1 MTKNYISLI
10 GTSRI
15 TEHHIKAAKKCGFL
29 IYSIS
34 SSRKNSKH
42 LKSIAKKNNIKKI
55 FYSYKE
61 CISSSNLKENISY
74 IVTCKL
80 SDNKKI
86 LNELLKYK
94 KKILIEKPVF
104 LNHKNFKGMDKYSNF
119 IFVGYNR
126 IFYNLVK
133 TLKNK
138 LNLKKRTN
146 VICTV
151 PEINKRN
158 ISINSCHI
166 VSIIMYLFGS
176 LKIINISRSSKYINT
191 KLVSKN
197 SDINIFFNFNA
208 SENFEIK
215 FFNDE
220 KIFKLCPIEKLSI
233 YKDFKITNSNGM
245 RKYFPKI
252 IYEKEELNKG
262 FKQGFIGQYE
272 AFKKFVDT
280 NINVSDIN
288 FAEQIIKICN
298 EIEGRS

>member
-1 MTKNYISLI
+1 MTKRYVSLI

-15 TEHHIKAAKKCGFL
+15 TEHHIKAAKKSGFL

-55 FYSYKE
+55 FYSYKK
-61 CISSSNLKENISY
+61 CIASSNLMKNISY

-80 SDNKKI
+80 SDNRKI
-86 LNELLKYK
+86 LDELLKYK

-104 LNHKNFKGMDKYSNF
+104 LNYKNFKGMAKYSNL

-126 IFYNLVK
+126 VFYNVIK

-138 LNLKKRTN
+138 LNLKKKTN

-166 VSIIMYLFGS
+166 FSIIMYLFGS
-176 LKIINISRSSKYINT
+176 PKIVNISRNSKYINA
-191 KLVSKN
+191 KLISKN
-197 SDINIFFNFNA
+197 SDINLFFNFNA

-215 FFNDE
+215 FFNNQ

-233 YKDFKITNSNGM
+233 YKGFKIINLNGM

-252 IYEKEELNKG
+252 IYEQKELNKG
-262 FKQGFIGQYE
+262 IKQGFIGQYE
-272 AFKKFVDT
+272 AFKKFVDKD
-280 NINVSDIN
+280 INVTDIN
-288 FAEQIIKICN
+288 FAKKIINICN
-298 EIEGRS
+298 NIEGRI

>member
-1 MTKNYISLI
+1 MTKRYVSLI

-15 TEHHIKAAKKCGFL
+15 TEHHIKAAKKSGFL

-55 FYSYKE
+55 FYSYKK
-61 CISSSNLKENISY
+61 CIASSNLKKNISY

-80 SDNKKI
+80 SDNRKI
-86 LNELLKYK
+86 LDELLKYK

-104 LNHKNFKGMDKYSNF
+104 LNYKNFKGMGKYSNF

-126 IFYNLVK
+126 VFYNVIK

-138 LNLKKRTN
+138 LNLKKKTN

-166 VSIIMYLFGS
+166 FSIIMYLFGS
-176 LKIINISRSSKYINT
+176 PKIVNISRNSKYINA
-191 KLVSKN
+191 KLISKN
-197 SDINIFFNFNA
+197 SDINLFFNFNA

-215 FFNDE
+215 FFNNQ

-233 YKDFKITNSNGM
+233 YKGFKIINLNGM

-252 IYEKEELNKG
+252 IYEQKELNKG
-262 FKQGFIGQYE
+262 IKQGFIGQYE
-272 AFKKFVDT
+272 AFKKFVDKD
-280 NINVSDIN
+280 INVTDIN
-288 FAEQIIKICN
+288 FAKKIINICN
-298 EIEGRS
+298 NIEGRI